1 MSDRTPLL
9 PFARLW
15 EKTRGKGTTYMVGR
29 LGLAK
34 LVLFPVREEQSDGHT
49 HELFITTPTAATQQ
63 GTAGRPRLPPRSR
76 PDASRRPRPNGSE
89 KTPIEDDP
97 VPF

>member
-15 EKTRGKGTTYMVGR
+15 EKTSGKGTTYMVGR

-49 HELFITTPTAATQQ
+49 HETLHHHTHRGNSAGNRRAPSIASKIAT
-63 GTAGRPRLPPRSR
+63 
-76 PDASRRPRPNGSE
+76 
-89 KTPIEDDP
+89 
-97 VPF
+97 